1 MEKHLGNLSLN
12 TKNLYKLRQA
22 HWEVWC
28 AKQEFEDG
36 NTVSEAKLVAF
47 LREVSRTGNIKN
59 KRSKLPDGKAKRL
72 GKESLAGYAK
82 AVGALQTVQAAV
94 LGNKNPPARGTLVKN
109 LLSDYD
115 RENAIRR
122 RIEYEDRGTNTIN
135 DGYTLDELR
144 LISRYQFNR
153 NTPYHLRNR
162 LDFLLGHAILGRG
175 KTKRM
180 MQLPDLFSTELADE
194 GPSKW
199 HMENES
205 FPEFTARQ
213 DWYDI
218 HVLKGLD
225 RTKPIT
231 YNTQRDGY
239 MEALNAVG
247 VNSSKIT
254 HINRGSALRAI
265 ADQDVPD
272 NEQWR
277 IGRWGSDRMV
287 GCYLTSLPKQAMRAL
302 AGFYSQKAGAF
313 WLPRSAVDPPQEL
326 QRLIFPKIEYWEN
339 MFERGAIQKDL
350 AGPNFL
356 VLLKYLRIV
365 FLQDSVVLKQQ
376 HPTHFLWSH
385 AIFDNPLYKQY
396 EIDLSSQL
404 IERVLP
410 HLTNILR
417 ASLGNISGDIDG
429 IKNTINNLNVSQ
441 QAGFA
446 NVTEAVNG
454 IFSNPLYLSRT
465 PTNFHKQGMITTAGE
480 VAQDSSDHT
489 FADDS
494 PSLPSSSV
502 PSSSISSSLS
512 SSSPPQYTL
521 NRKFCTVTDVWREYD
536 HGVAGNPSVRSL
548 EDKYKTK
555 WRKNSTESRFF
566 SRRKI
571 IYEEVKRIANDRH
584 ISFSDAAQVLEDTR
598 RDLKIS
604 IDKLTKKISEQHKEQ
619 Q

>member
-1 MEKHLGNLSLN
+1 MSSSSTINNRNQSYLEKMVKEAMEKHLGNLSLN

-153 NTPYHLRNR
+153 NTPHHLRNR

-175 KTKRM
+175 ETKRM

-194 GPSKW
+194 GPSKCISLVITMNKGKTNQ
-199 HMENES
+199 HGRLE
-205 FPEFTARQ
+205 
-213 DWYDI
+213 Y
-218 HVLKGLD
+218 GLD
-225 RTKPIT
+225 HTKPIT

-247 VNSSKIT
+247 VNLSKIT
-254 HINRGSALRAI
+254 HINRGSTLRAI

-272 NEQWR
+272 NEQRR

-287 GCYLTSLPKQAMRAL
+287 GCYLTSLLKQAMHAL
-302 AGFYSQKAGAF
+302 AGFYSQKASAF
-313 WLPRSAVDPPQEL
+313 WLPRSAVDPP
-326 QRLIFPKIEYWEN
+326 
-339 MFERGAIQKDL
+339 
-350 AGPNFL
+350 
-356 VLLKYLRIV
+356 
-365 FLQDSVVLKQQ
+365 
-376 HPTHFLWSH
+376 
-385 AIFDNPLYKQY
+385 
-396 EIDLSSQL
+396 
-404 IERVLP
+404 
-410 HLTNILR
+410 
-417 ASLGNISGDIDG
+417 
-429 IKNTINNLNVSQ
+429 
-441 QAGFA
+441 
-446 NVTEAVNG
+446 
-454 IFSNPLYLSRT
+454 
-465 PTNFHKQGMITTAGE
+465 
-480 VAQDSSDHT
+480 
-489 FADDS
+489 
-494 PSLPSSSV
+494 
-502 PSSSISSSLS
+502 
-512 SSSPPQYTL
+512 
-521 NRKFCTVTDVWREYD
+521 
-536 HGVAGNPSVRSL
+536 
-548 EDKYKTK
+548 
-555 WRKNSTESRFF
+555 
-566 SRRKI
+566 
-571 IYEEVKRIANDRH
+571 
-584 ISFSDAAQVLEDTR
+584 
-598 RDLKIS
+598 
-604 IDKLTKKISEQHKEQ
+604 
-619 Q
+619 

>member
-82 AVGALQTVQAAV
+82 AVGALRTVQAAV
-94 LGNKNPPARGTLVKN
+94 LGNKNAPARGTLVKN

-144 LISRYQFNR
+144 LISQYQFNR
-153 NTPYHLRNR
+153 NTPHHLCNR

-175 KTKRM
+175 ETKRM

-194 GPSKW
+194 GPSKCISLVITMNKGKTNQHGRLEYGAAIRHRSVEVCPLGAMAFHFFCRW

-272 NEQWR
+272 NEQRR

-339 MFERGAIQKDL
+339 MFERGAVQKDL

-365 FLQDSVVLKQQ
+365 FLQDSVVLKQLRILIILNKPVPEVFYLQ
-376 HPTHFLWSH
+376 GVIIKFIFVHFYFKL
-385 AIFDNPLYKQY
+385 
-396 EIDLSSQL
+396 
-404 IERVLP
+404 
-410 HLTNILR
+410 
-417 ASLGNISGDIDG
+417 
-429 IKNTINNLNVSQ
+429 
-441 QAGFA
+441 
-446 NVTEAVNG
+446 
-454 IFSNPLYLSRT
+454 
-465 PTNFHKQGMITTAGE
+465 
-480 VAQDSSDHT
+480 DSD
-489 FADDS
+489 
-494 PSLPSSSV
+494 
-502 PSSSISSSLS
+502 
-512 SSSPPQYTL
+512 
-521 NRKFCTVTDVWREYD
+521 
-536 HGVAGNPSVRSL
+536 
-548 EDKYKTK
+548 
-555 WRKNSTESRFF
+555 
-566 SRRKI
+566 
-571 IYEEVKRIANDRH
+571 
-584 ISFSDAAQVLEDTR
+584 
-598 RDLKIS
+598 
-604 IDKLTKKISEQHKEQ
+604 
-619 Q
+619 